1 MSIDTGAGS
10 MDPVTRYRILVRG
23 RLTSRL
29 MSGIEGVEMEQSG
42 DDTALL
48 ASIATSGELDVLL
61 ERLGD
66 LGIEVVS
73 LGQEP
78 GPA

>member
-1 MSIDTGAGS
+1 

-29 MSGIEGVEMEQSG
+29 VSTIEGVEVEQSG

-78 GPA
+78 EPA